1 MKPTTTAHLI
11 KQAQRGNRE
20 ATELLF
26 RLIRDEHMPRRVR
39 RHYARNVLVEPAEID
54 SEFLLG
60 CWRALPRAKLDVGNP
75 LMFMCYKGEMAVV
88 DLFRSKIEKGVLASC
103 GDCGQTKNTLMKA
116 GRPTCRSCGSRNV
129 TTTMQEVNE
138 TSLARPDGGADSG
151 HVFDAAIAHS
161 GPGVVVRAEAVWFLA
176 TRNIQVEEMRA
187 RLNGRVLQLFDLLVT
202 EEINSATS
210 KNYLKE
216 IAGRWGVSVP
226 CVAVYLRKLRAL
238 VEEYFDAA

>member
-1 MKPTTTAHLI
+1 MQTTRTLI
-11 KQAQRGNRE
+11 RDAQAGDRDALE
-20 ATELLF
+20 ELF
-26 RLIRDEHMPRRVR
+26 RIIKDEHMPRRVR

-60 CWRALPRAKLDVGNP
+60 CWKALPRAKLNVGNP
-75 LMFMCYKGEMAVV
+75 LMFMCYKGGMAVV
-88 DLFRSKIEKGVLASC
+88 DLFRSRIEKGVLASC
-103 GDCGQTKNTLMKA
+103 SDCGQTRNTLMKA

-129 TTTMQEVNE
+129 TTAMQEANE
-138 TSLARPDGGADSG
+138 TSLAKPHSGADSAY
-151 HVFDAAIAHS
+151 VFDAAMAHG

-216 IAGRWGVSVP
+216 IADRWGVSVP
-226 CVAVYLRKLRAL
+226 CVAVYLRKLRAR